1 MRALVVLE
9 LAAGVVAVAGGALLV
24 AAPDGSLLALDAAML
39 GGSPFGD
46 WRLPGI
52 LVADLLGG
60 GLLAAG
66 MWDRTSVRRSR
77 APLAPASSAQ

>member
-1 MRALVVLE
+1 MRARVVLE
-9 LAAGVVAVAGGALLV
+9 LAAGAVAVAGGALLV

-66 MWDRTSVRRSR
+66 MWDRTSAQRPTRQAASR
-77 APLAPASSAQ
+77 

>member
-1 MRALVVLE
+1 MRARVVLE

-66 MWDRTSVRRSR
+66 MWDRTSAQRPTRRAASR
-77 APLAPASSAQ
+77 

>member
-1 MRALVVLE
+1 MRIRVVLE
-9 LAAGVVAVAGGALLV
+9 LAAGVMAVAGGALLV

-52 LVADLLGG
+52 LLADIVGG
-60 GLLAAG
+60 GFLAAG
-66 MWDRTSVRRSR
+66 MWDRTSTRRALTPAVRR
-77 APLAPASSAQ
+77 